1 MDHKLENLK
10 SIVMNGVKSGT
21 GDKVK
26 NVVMDGVKTGK
37 VGKLENCKIDEEM
50 WSQSEERLCKS
61 IRKGPA
67 RRNRERHE
75 MLADVEEQEEY
86 VICFDDITGKELPW
100 HAVHKARELELKYLR
115 DLGM

>member
-1 MDHKLENLK
+1 MKSVVKNGPVVGEFGNVDKDQKLK
-10 SIVMNGVKSGT
+10 SIVMGVKSGK

-61 IRKGPA
+61 IIKRP
-67 RRNRERHE
+67 RET
-75 MLADVEEQEEY
+75 QS
-86 VICFDDITGKELPW
+86 
-100 HAVHKARELELKYLR
+100 
-115 DLGM
+115 